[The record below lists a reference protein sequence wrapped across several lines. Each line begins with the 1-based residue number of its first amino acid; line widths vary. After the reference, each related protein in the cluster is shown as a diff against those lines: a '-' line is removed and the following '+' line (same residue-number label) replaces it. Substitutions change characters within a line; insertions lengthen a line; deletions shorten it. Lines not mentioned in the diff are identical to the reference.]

1 MKMSKRVSEITDPVE
16 LAIRRQSERL
26 RKRRQRGSEQSRAS
40 SMTVDEMNS
49 MIDQL
54 CDSVKIERL
63 DDCISKLIVVRKK
76 LKELQNVV

>member
-1 MKMSKRVSEITDPVE
+1 MSKRVSEITDPVE